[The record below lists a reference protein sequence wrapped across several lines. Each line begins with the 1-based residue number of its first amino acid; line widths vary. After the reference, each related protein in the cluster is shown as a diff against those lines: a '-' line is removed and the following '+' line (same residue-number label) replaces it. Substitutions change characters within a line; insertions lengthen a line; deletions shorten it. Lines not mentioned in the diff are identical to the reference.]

1 MIHPVDYGPS
11 QDYGDNPTK
20 NLPASSWIIQQFG
33 NYQPDGHTGT
43 DYPCPVGTPVRAATD
58 GTVLHVGRLGGT
70 YADNPWWIAP
80 GFAGYTYVV
89 DHGHFIGIYGHC
101 MDGAARVTNGQ
112 RVTEGQVLGLS
123 GNTGASTGPHL
134 HFEALPD
141 GYVLNSYMYGR
152 INPATLFSGIQF
164 QSTPTAPA
172 EEDIMA
178 SIDELVAA
186 LKRDDVLEEIAKR
199 VHTRPLP
206 YYIDGKET
214 GQATTLAAMVGNADS
229 NILTTHRII
238 IESVTATVHAI
249 FNTAVSREGGTLGGQ
264 TSLAA
269 VLAYFDANIE
279 GVVNQVK
286 ATPDAGI
293 DQAQVTAAINAAA
306 KEALAGISIT
316 LTNEGAK

>member
-58 GTVLHVGRLGGT
+58 GVVLHVGRLGGT

-80 GFAGYTYVV
+80 SFAGYTYVV

-101 MDGAARVTNGQ
+101 MDGGAKVTKGQ

-152 INPATLFSGIQF
+152 INPATLFGTVTAQGEISVQATT
-164 QSTPTAPA
+164 TPKEWDEMASA
-172 EEDIMA
+172 EEIRTIVREESGNFWFTNA
-178 SIDELVAA
+178 YGTPVQLWSILRAIDLNVNGNNENTQGKLDRLVGEAVGLRAAVAA
-186 LKRDDVLEEIAKR
+186 LA
-199 VHTRPLP
+199 
-206 YYIDGKET
+206 T
-214 GQATTLAAMVGNADS
+214 GS
-229 NILTTHRII
+229 N
-238 IESVTATVHAI
+238 VTPEQVERAI
-249 FNTAVSREGGTLGGQ
+249 
-264 TSLAA
+264 
-269 VLAYFDANIE
+269 
-279 GVVNQVK
+279 
-286 ATPDAGI
+286 
-293 DQAQVTAAINAAA
+293 
-306 KEALAGISIT
+306 KEALTGFSIT
-316 LTNEGAK
+316 LTSAEGK